1 MQKTIEVIH
10 HAIYDGNKGG
20 LGIMLRHKRGDSF
33 IEIATS
39 YCSLNDQYSKKIAV
53 ARLKYCFGEEKV
65 IQFPMLD
72 RDMRFNMTHRDL
84 RNLLNHV
91 IGIPQV

>member
-10 HAIYDGNKGG
+10 HVMYEGNKGG
-20 LGIMLRHKRGDSF
+20 LGIMLRHTRGNSF

-53 ARLKYCFGEEKV
+53 ARLKYCFDEDKV

-72 RDMRFNMTHRDL
+72 RHLRFNMTHRDL
-84 RNLLNHV
+84 RNLLNLV